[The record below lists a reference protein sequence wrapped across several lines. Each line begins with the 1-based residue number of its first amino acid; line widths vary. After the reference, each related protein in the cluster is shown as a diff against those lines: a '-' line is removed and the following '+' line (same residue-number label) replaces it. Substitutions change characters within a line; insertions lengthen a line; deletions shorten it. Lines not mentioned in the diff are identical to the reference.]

1 MINPLEPILIG
12 YLNKSNID
20 YNLIKEAVTNLYTN
34 QFSQNLIDKLLK
46 NDLKEVA
53 WLLVN
58 DNKSSYQN
66 IKTKV
71 SLLNDLLKFDTILD
85 TLFNNKNLKNDVNNI
100 YSIIYSN
107 LISFKFINF
116 KFKLSSLDGL
126 RRNNLA
132 HELRQFNG
140 KDQKHSS

>member
-12 YLNKSNID
+12 YLNRSNID

-46 NDLKEVA
+46 KDLKEVA
-53 WLLVN
+53 WLIVN

-71 SLLNDLLKFDTILD
+71 YLLNDLLKFDSILD
-85 TLFNNKNLKNDVNNI
+85 TLFHNKNLKNDVNKN
-100 YSIIYSN
+100 
-107 LISFKFINF
+107 
-116 KFKLSSLDGL
+116 
-126 RRNNLA
+126 
-132 HELRQFNG
+132 
-140 KDQKHSS
+140 